1 MSVMNRPL
9 FRANGGPASG
19 GRSEAEI
26 RSEIR
31 ELDQLVKNEVIS
43 QARADHDMKLL
54 VRELQQAPLMMMD
67 SVKKNKENLGRF
79 LKSGGKG
86 REPTKDRGSRVRIE
100 LLAEGGP
107 ANGFPDLSGD
117 GKITQKDI
125 LMGRGVIAK
134 QEGGP
139 IMPQEAAG
147 QVQMASEAEGQQVGL
162 DYVAKTLGGIDQA
175 EGKHDQRHTWQR
187 HAD

>member
-79 LKSGGKG
+79 LKLAVKDVNPLKIVAAASPHRVACRG
-86 REPTKDRGSRVRIE
+86 RPCKR
-100 LLAEGGP
+100 
-107 ANGFPDLSGD
+107 FPRS
-117 GKITQKDI
+117 Q
-125 LMGRGVIAK
+125 
-134 QEGGP
+134 
-139 IMPQEAAG
+139 
-147 QVQMASEAEGQQVGL
+147 
-162 DYVAKTLGGIDQA
+162 
-175 EGKHDQRHTWQR
+175 W
-187 HAD
+187 